1 MISIKSIIVDDEE
14 ANRSNL
20 TSLLNKHC
28 SSIDIIAEAENII
41 KAKKAIEE
49 LKPELVFLD
58 VRMPGGDA
66 FELLSNLDNI
76 SFEIIFI
83 TAFDQY
89 AFQAFRF
96 NAIDFLLKP
105 IDVDNLKLA
114 VEKVRNKLKVEEENI
129 FLKNLIS
136 NQSLEQQ
143 EQRIPLP
150 TESKVEFIP
159 VKSIIRCEGERNYT
173 KFYLKNGKSLL
184 ICKTLKEYEKA
195 LSYFQFLRIHQS
207 HLINLKEVTAY
218 HKRDGGYLQ
227 MSDNS
232 NIPIS
237 RSRKEEVQE
246 KLLKNN

>member
-1 MISIKSIIVDDEE
+1 MTSIKSIIVDDEE
-14 ANRSNL
+14 SNRSNL
-20 TSLLNKHC
+20 SSLLNKHC
-28 SSIDIIAEAENII
+28 PSIDIIAEAENII
-41 KAKKAIEE
+41 EAKKAIEN
-49 LKPELVFLD
+49 LKPQLVFLD

-76 SFEIIFI
+76 FFEIIFI

-96 NAIDFLLKP
+96 NAVDFLLKP
-105 IDVDNLKLA
+105 IDVEDLKIA
-114 VEKVRNKLKVEEENI
+114 VEKVSNKLKEKEENI
-129 FLKNLIS
+129 FLKNLIT
-136 NQSLEQQ
+136 NQNLEHQ
-143 EQRIPLP
+143 EQRIPLA

-173 KFYLKNGKSLL
+173 RFYLKNDKSLL

-195 LSYFQFLRIHQS
+195 LLYFQFLRVHQS
-207 HLINLKEVTAY
+207 HLINLKEVIAY
-218 HKRDGGYLQ
+218 HRRDGGYLQ

-232 NIPIS
+232 NVPIS

-246 KLLKNN
+246 KLLNI